1 MLLLLEKVILHKQL
15 IMDQNKNPNMNET
28 KHHLN
33 LNQLLCVFSYFA
45 VIWVVISNIKKN
57 KNNMVPVFNFE
68 EILWK

>member
-1 MLLLLEKVILHKQL
+1 MLLLPEKVILHKQL

-45 VIWVVISNIKKN
+45 VI
-57 KNNMVPVFNFE
+57 
-68 EILWK
+68 